1 MDWGRYLTATLYVVL
16 VVAAGLCFW
25 SFLRSDVYRVQ
36 TDEIMSQTF
45 EIQDRASQAREK
57 LATIKGYL
65 FVAAATKQPQP
76 RLLAEV
82 MLLSFNLK
90 ALSQL
95 EYVDRFL
102 DAPEIDLL
110 KRTVTAIDE
119 TLLPHIRANGQLDE
133 ALQSVAKFEAD
144 VFRISGA
151 TLAHSLTLRATAA
164 IEANA
169 IRNKLFFAV
178 AILVLSIAV
187 LFILQQNSLARR
199 KDHHIRSFASLF
211 AHMTRSRIAALRL
224 FLSYLGSDR
233 PPSPEA
239 LSAARSTI
247 SELDD
252 INEGMMTM
260 GHARTRS
267 KTATLGDLLVD
278 IEKSCPT
285 ELHMEIDDV
294 ASATVVPASQFHLL
308 IDELVRNSV
317 NAVVRRPDPLITIKA
332 EVRHRFWRRAQLVLT
347 VTDNGVGMTS
357 SILAKAREP
366 FFSTKAGVHVGLGL
380 TNCVELVRTMA
391 GRLKITSE
399 PNSGTVVRIEY
410 ALVAQSLK

>member
-1 MDWGRYLTATLYVVL
+1 MMKWGKYLTTIVYVVL

-25 SFLRSDVYRVQ
+25 SFLRADLYRVQ

-65 FVAAATKQPQP
+65 YIANATNKAQP
-76 RLLAEV
+76 RLLPEV
-82 MLLSFNLK
+82 MLLAFNLK
-90 ALSQL
+90 ALLQL

-102 DAPEIDLL
+102 DTSEIDMLE
-110 KRTVTAIDE
+110 RTVAEIDE
-119 TLLPHIRANGQLDE
+119 TLLPHIKANDELDE
-133 ALQSVAKFEAD
+133 ALQSIAKFETD
-144 VFRISGA
+144 VFRISGV

-164 IEANA
+164 IEARA

-178 AILVLSIAV
+178 AILVLSIAL
-187 LFILQQNSLARR
+187 LFILQQSSVARR

-211 AHMTRSRIAALRL
+211 AHMTRSRIAALRV
-224 FLSYLGSDR
+224 FLNRDC
-233 PPSPEA
+233 PQSPDA
-239 LSAARSTI
+239 LAAARSTI
-247 SELDD
+247 AELDE

-267 KTATLGDLLVD
+267 KTAALGDLLGD
-278 IEKSCPT
+278 IEKNCPVR
-285 ELHMEIDDV
+285 LQMEIEDDAGAV
-294 ASATVVPASQFHLL
+294 IVPAYQFHLL

-317 NAVVRRPDPLITIKA
+317 NAVARKSDPLIMIKA
-332 EVRHRFWRRAQLVLT
+332 QVRHPFWRRAQLVLT
-347 VTDNGVGMTS
+347 VIDNGVGMPA

-391 GRLKITSE
+391 GKLKITSAPE
-399 PNSGTVVRIEY
+399 KGTIVRIVY
-410 ALVAQSLK
+410 VL